1 MSSSPLTTQE
11 QACIS
16 MKFLSKMSLRY
27 QETCAWY
34 RKWVVENPDVVSQV
48 EKTFRVLSY
57 CITGFTDNGQ
67 ILSEFVYALSN
78 LLVFFNDSILRRASA
93 SLSPKISL
101 SQDRLRRWLTI
112 LDHVEV
118 FFELASKQV
127 WGETGKWIVI
137 AAIQLLRTIFR
148 LVLLCRLKS
157 GIQSSPPIPNLNR
170 KNLPPVQREPS
181 ADAEVDGDL
190 TMAPFPLGPD
200 QPQSLTFEGR
210 RSGRVVRS
218 LHATPD
224 IGLRTWKLPQTEQPS
239 RIEEDLGMT
248 ELAGISLMGETLY
261 ISRPLIHLS
270 SLFVWGWS
278 SWKPWLLSIAAD
290 TISLKM
296 MQRDE
301 KSKLN
306 SKEKS
311 ELHNRKMMLL
321 FYLLR
326 SPCYNTV
333 TRTRLKSLLQS
344 VGGTVPGARLL
355 TKPILEY
362 LPVWQKIY
370 SYNWGN

>member
-1 MSSSPLTTQE
+1 MSDSPLNTQE

-16 MKFLSKMSLRY
+16 MKYLGKMCLRY

-57 CITGFTDNGQ
+57 CITGFTDDGQ

-78 LLVFFNDSILRRASA
+78 LLVFFNDNILRRASA
-93 SLSPKISL
+93 NLQPKISL
-101 SQDRLRRWLTI
+101 SQDRLRRLLTI
-112 LDHVEV
+112 LDHVSV
-118 FFELASKQV
+118 FFELASKQF
-127 WGETGKWIVI
+127 WGESGKWTVI

-148 LVLLCRLKS
+148 LVLLRRLKA
-157 GIQSSPPIPNLNR
+157 GMQSSPPIPTLNR
-170 KNLPPVQREPS
+170 KNLPPVQKESS
-181 ADAEVDGDL
+181 ADTEGEGDH
-190 TMAPFPLGPD
+190 TRAPFTLGAVQPLPR
-200 QPQSLTFEGR
+200 TFEGR
-210 RSGRVVRS
+210 RSRRVVRS

-224 IGLRTWKLPQTEQPS
+224 MALRTWKLPQTEQPF

-248 ELAGISLMGETLY
+248 ELAGMSLMGETLY

-278 SWKPWLLSIAAD
+278 SWKPWLLSITAD
-290 TISLKM
+290 IVSLEM

-301 KSKLN
+301 KSKFT

-311 ELHNRKMMLL
+311 ELYNRKLMLL

-326 SPCYNTV
+326 SPCYNTI
-333 TRTRLKSLLQS
+333 TRTRLESLLKS
-344 VGGTVPGARLL
+344 VGGTIPLASML

-362 LPVWQKIY
+362 LPIWQKIY